1 MKIIRNDKG
10 ITLAA
15 LVITIIVLLILAS
28 IAVYTGTDSIKDA
41 KENILI
47 SEVEMVQ
54 HAALERY
61 TQESIMNSNQYPGTP
76 YSSMDDIKDE
86 LTELS
91 SDQKLTQLLNN
102 NSTPGDYYLL
112 TPTNLE
118 ELQITNT
125 EDSYIINYKLGL
137 AINITNQKTGSG
149 EPAYVYAKDSTD

>member
-1 MKIIRNDKG
+1 MKKIKNNKG
-10 ITLAA
+10 ITLVA

-28 IAVYTGTDSIKDA
+28 ITVYVGTDSIKQS
-41 KENILI
+41 KENILLT
-47 SEVEMVQ
+47 EVGMVQ

-76 YSSMDDIKDE
+76 YSSMEEIKSAISE
-86 LTELS
+86 LT
-91 SDQKLTQLLNN
+91 SDQELTQLLNN
-102 NSTPGDYYLL
+102 NPTPEDYYLL
-112 TPTNLE
+112 TPTDLE
-118 ELQITNT
+118 EMQIKNT

>member
-86 LTELS
+86 LTELG
-91 SDQKLTQLLNN
+91 SDQKLTQLLNI
-102 NSTPGDYYLL
+102 YYG
-112 TPTNLE
+112 
-118 ELQITNT
+118 
-125 EDSYIINYKLGL
+125 Y
-137 AINITNQKTGSG
+137 
-149 EPAYVYAKDSTD
+149 

>member
-1 MKIIRNDKG
+1 
-10 ITLAA
+10 
-15 LVITIIVLLILAS
+15 
-28 IAVYTGTDSIKDA
+28 
-41 KENILI
+41 
-47 SEVEMVQ
+47 MVQ

-86 LTELS
+86 LTELG

-112 TPTNLE
+112 TPTDLE